1 MKMTNKLTLAALLV
15 APMLFSGTV
24 LAAGEMTF
32 KGKLIEPPNCTI
44 NTGKPIDVD
53 FGNEVMTSR
62 VDGKLYSKT
71 ITHGLKCEKPEL
83 KAMKLQIKGSGA
95 SIDSKSLKT
104 SNDNLAIELQANGKK
119 LMLNEWLNFDYTDEG
134 SVPKLT
140 AVPVKNKDKAL
151 TGGTFNAT
159 ATLLVDYK

>member
-1 MKMTNKLTLAALLV
+1 MNNKLKLSTLLV
-15 APMLFSGTV
+15 TSVLFSGNV
-24 LAAGEMTF
+24 LAAGEMNF

-44 NTGKPIDVD
+44 NGGKQIEVD

-62 VDGKLYSKT
+62 VDGKLYIKPVA
-71 ITHGLKCEKPEL
+71 HGLKCTSPEL

-95 SIDSKSLKT
+95 SFDSKSLKT
-104 SNDNLAIELQANGKK
+104 TNENLAIEIQANGKK
-119 LMLNEWLNFDYTDEG
+119 LGTNEWLDFDYTDEA

-151 TGGTFNAT
+151 SGGTFTAT
-159 ATLLVDYK
+159 ATLMVDYK